1 MENTLLYYFIAL
13 MKLKKCER
21 IYEKISCT
29 TIGESVNSSTAVLN
43 NGDIICRINKG
54 AWQIQDAI

>member
-1 MENTLLYYFIAL
+1 